1 MNHEDFPA
9 DPSEHRK
16 VWSFTTTH
24 MSRRRS
30 GYFRHGIEREI
41 PKVHELVI
49 IEDGDALATWLDRH
63 PEDVENRF
71 RLKTPLL
78 VAIKHDAYECFQILL
93 QRNANLEEYNP
104 QNETALLIADA

>member
-1 MNHEDFPA
+1 MD
-9 DPSEHRK
+9 
-16 VWSFTTTH
+16 
-24 MSRRRS
+24 
-30 GYFRHGIEREI
+30 
-41 PKVHELVI
+41 
-49 IEDGDALATWLDRH
+49 DGDALAAWLDRH